1 VAVEP
6 GMVLAGIAGF
16 RRSFITSLADYWKI
30 GTHLTDSLKR
40 RCGCKFNTIVED
52 GVIHAKPVQ

>member
-16 RRSFITSLADYWKI
+16 GRAFITSLADCWKVGI
-30 GTHLTDSLKR
+30 HLTDALKR
-40 RCGCKFNTIVED
+40 SCGCKFDTIVED
-52 GVIHAKPVQ
+52 GVIHAKPV